1 MPRGLSS
8 CSHSRRA
15 GLYTESVTRTWSP
28 DLAAA
33 KKAVVIADM
42 PVGEKATPSPPS
54 PARRISSRAS
64 VVGVPRR
71 PYTDIVRSPA
81 CIASSVSRRS
91 ATLSKRMVEARRISG
106 AGVRKR
112 PRFMVTSGRIARRPR
127 AGVALLQD
135 GEGVDVDPAVAA
147 HDHDLDLVG
156 VDRRE
161 RPRPDEAPVCGRL
174 PKIDPRDLDAVNLDP
189 DDATSARQ
197 RRDERH
203 SAARERVRRRALA
216 HARVADGAARVR
228 RLAPL

>member
-54 PARRISSRAS
+54 PASRISSRAS
-64 VVGVPRR
+64 VVGVPSR

-91 ATLSKRMVEARRISG
+91 ATLSKRIVEARRISG

-112 PRFMVTSGRIARRPR
+112 PRFIVTSGRIATCPR

-147 HDHDLDLVG
+147 HDHDLDLMA
-156 VDRRE
+156 VDGRE
-161 RPRPDEAPVCGRL
+161 RLRPGEPPVCSRRL
-174 PKIDPRDLDAVNLDP
+174 AQVDPRHLHAVDLDP
-189 DDATSARQ
+189 DDASAAAE
-197 RRDERH
+197 RRDEGDG
-203 SAARERVRRRALA
+203 AARERVRGRAFTDD
-216 HARVADGAARVR
+216 RVAN
-228 RLAPL
+228 